1 MVRASLN
8 QILKKKT
15 WTGDE
20 VGRAIILDLCDS
32 YRRSLEGDKD
42 PQPLFSPEKLT
53 LMVSSLTKRSDGI
66 RYNRYVG
73 LQSWLQRTQPIAQYF
88 ALRLQYEIAQLN
100 TMLNISTDIDEESIK
115 AEEHPF
121 IMTQKLYDEY
131 RAARIEELL
140 KENDGRTFTIGSLI
154 LMAFTE
160 YMAKLENEPAKANP
174 LKAIR
179 KAYQKQRLTTDFVRE
194 GYPIA
199 ADLGYWTFPDGTS
212 SLDMT
217 EEETEAKLKQY
228 EEDEPED
235 HEAQIIAFTNSS
247 VEDFLAAIREH
258 SADAKDQPAPEE
270 QPKKKPSDGPEW
282 HEITEAAE
290 GTTKWE
296 ALSSCSPYELFFSM
310 EEPEAEDFME
320 QAEALA
326 AEYPEL
332 VAAMLADIAKHYKS
346 LGITGEEPV
355 KEWAEHTFTY
365 RQLYELNFYGMKD
378 ALEEER
384 NIFSGNV
391 RALVYGVAII
401 KDKTPSGFT
410 PRGITKETGHYHDPA
425 PSNEYNTIGFGRFT
439 PENPDYVENM
449 EEIEGARQ
457 RIEASLK
464 FALGFDAGV
473 QLITDF
479 LNIPEFVIFK
489 INAEGLKEKVDAF
502 NKYVAVAY
510 RKLDIPTNPHR
521 ETTTEA
527 LRDLY
532 YPIKI
537 KELETPPEALAKA
550 QELLDDN
557 MKAFELENAVFI
569 SALTEW
575 EGGVT
580 E

>member
-115 AEEHPF
+115 AEQHPL
-121 IMTQKLYDEY
+121 IMTQKQYDEY

-140 KENDGRTFTIGSLI
+140 KENDGRIFPIGSLI
-154 LMAFTE
+154 LMAFVDH
-160 YMAKLENEPAKANP
+160 MAKLENEPAKANP

-179 KAYQKQRLTTDFVRE
+179 KAYQKQRLTTDYVRK

-217 EEETEAKLKQY
+217 EEETSAKLKQY
-228 EEDEPED
+228 DEDEPED
-235 HEAQIIAFTNSS
+235 HEAQINAFTNSA

-258 SADAKDQPAPEE
+258 SADAEDQPAPEE
-270 QPKKKPSDGPEW
+270 QPKQKPADGPEW
-282 HEITEAAE
+282 HEITEAPE
-290 GTTKWE
+290 ETTKWE
-296 ALSSCSPYELFFSM
+296 ALSSCSPYELFFDVD
-310 EEPEAEDFME
+310 EPEAEDYME

-326 AEYPEL
+326 AEFPEL

-346 LGITGEEPV
+346 LGITADMPV

-391 RALVYGVAII
+391 RALVFGVAII

-410 PRGITKETGHYHDPA
+410 PRWITEETGHYHDPA